1 MIAMMR
7 TGSPPGTIRMVTMI
21 VKRTIGD
28 IEKDEDFFFFHFEK
42 LCRAKC

>member
-21 VKRTIGD
+21 VKRTID
-28 IEKDEDFFFFHFEK
+28 IDEDEDFFFFHFEK
-42 LCRAKC
+42 LRRAKC